1 MTVIKFPRN
10 ICIPLKYEKPL
21 PRQRVVYL
29 GVVYTGPALCQDVTT
44 LYLKRHGKKNDRRK
58 WSLITYGK
66 YDEFDK
72 RNYSI
77 EIDSCEEDGVPDML
91 CQFYIGNHI
100 TFDELRDM
108 GWRGQVDY
116 SATIINISEKNKQLS
131 SNQYVPNLCEE
142 E

>member
-10 ICIPLKYEKPL
+10 ICIPLEYEKPL
-21 PRQRVVYL
+21 PRQRVFYL
-29 GVVYTGPALCQDVTT
+29 GVVYTGPPLCQDVSE
-44 LYLKRHGKKNDRRK
+44 LYLKRHGKINGERK

-77 EIDSCEEDGVPDML
+77 ELDICDEDDVPDML

-100 TFDELRDM
+100 TFDDLRKF
-108 GWRGQVDY
+108 GWNGNVY
-116 SATIINISEKNKQLS
+116 NEAKIIEFKKD
-131 SNQYVPNLCEE
+131 
-142 E
+142 

>member
-21 PRQRVVYL
+21 PRQRVFYL
-29 GVVYTGPALCQDVTT
+29 GVVYTGPPLCQDVTE
-44 LYLKRHGKKNDRRK
+44 LYLKRHGKIDGKRK

-77 EIDSCEEDGVPDML
+77 ELDICDEDDVPDML

-100 TFDELRDM
+100 TFDDLRKF
-108 GWRGQVDY
+108 GWNGKVFNN
-116 SATIINISEKNKQLS
+116 AKIIDFKKD
-131 SNQYVPNLCEE
+131 
-142 E
+142 

>member
-10 ICIPLKYEKPL
+10 ICIPLKYEEPL
-21 PRQRVVYL
+21 PRQRVFYL

-44 LYLKRHGKKNDRRK
+44 LYLKRHGKKNERRK

-77 EIDSCEEDGVPDML
+77 EIDSCEEDDVPDML

-100 TFDELRDM
+100 TFDDLRKF
-108 GWRGQVDY
+108 GWNGNVINE
-116 SATIINISEKNKQLS
+116 AKIIEFKKD
-131 SNQYVPNLCEE
+131 
-142 E
+142 

>member
-10 ICIPLKYEKPL
+10 ICVPLKYEKPL
-21 PRQRVVYL
+21 PRQRVFYI
-29 GVVYTGPALCQDVTT
+29 GVVYTGPPLCQDVSE
-44 LYLKRHGKKNDRRK
+44 LYLKRHGKINGERK

-77 EIDSCEEDGVPDML
+77 ELDICDEDDVPDML

-100 TFDELRDM
+100 TFDDLRKF
-108 GWRGQVDY
+108 GWNGKVFNN
-116 SATIINISEKNKQLS
+116 AKIIDFKKD
-131 SNQYVPNLCEE
+131 
-142 E
+142 

>member
-21 PRQRVVYL
+21 PRQRVFYI
-29 GVVYTGPALCQDVTT
+29 GIVYTGPPLCQDVTE
-44 LYLKRHGKKNDRRK
+44 LYLKRHGKIDGKRK

-77 EIDSCEEDGVPDML
+77 ELDICDEDDVPDML

-100 TFDELRDM
+100 TFDDLRKF
-108 GWRGQVDY
+108 GWNGKVFNN
-116 SATIINISEKNKQLS
+116 AKIIEFKKD
-131 SNQYVPNLCEE
+131 
-142 E
+142 